1 MSDRENTCLWLVGMA
16 LIAFILVC
24 IGLIVLLFQ
33 ARIDTF
39 DARLFAT
46 MTAVYTQ

>member
-1 MSDRENTCLWLVGMA
+1 MRQEHPLVWIFG
-16 LIAFILVC
+16 LILIVVILVC
-24 IGLIVLLFQ
+24 LGLMAMLFQ